1 MAAAA
6 WSRSAGRERMLD
18 QPYARYLTRRS
29 FWPARSPQI
38 TVVRAR
44 SSRASV
50 LHSTRPGT
58 SISWS
63 IAADIIRALL
73 RVRCMRSAPVSVF
86 S

>member
-1 MAAAA
+1 
-6 WSRSAGRERMLD
+6 MLD
-18 QPYARYLTRRS
+18 QPYARYLTMRS
-29 FWPARSPQI
+29 FCPARSPQI
-38 TVVRAR
+38 TVVRAK

-50 LHSTRPGT
+50 LNSTRPGT

-63 IAADIIRALL
+63 IAADIIKALL